1 MKKYVVRLASALL
14 ALVLLIAPASALT
27 VEQAIELLEIYYY
40 EELPEGA
47 YEADSLDALLSTLD
61 PYTEYMSQ
69 EAYQAFLGRLEG
81 EVMST
86 AGIGVS
92 IEYTEQGILVKEVFS
107 GGGAQNGVTEKDRG
121 PDRLPVS
128 LILGFGCAAFPFRG
142 KAFYVSSTFP

>member
-69 EAYQAFLGRLEG
+69 
-81 EVMST
+81 
-86 AGIGVS
+86 
-92 IEYTEQGILVKEVFS
+92 
-107 GGGAQNGVTEKDRG
+107 
-121 PDRLPVS
+121 
-128 LILGFGCAAFPFRG
+128 
-142 KAFYVSSTFP
+142 